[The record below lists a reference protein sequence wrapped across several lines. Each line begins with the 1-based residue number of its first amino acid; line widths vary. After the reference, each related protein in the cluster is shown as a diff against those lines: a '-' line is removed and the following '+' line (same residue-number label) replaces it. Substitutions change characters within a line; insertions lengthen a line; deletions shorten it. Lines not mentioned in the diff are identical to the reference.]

1 MSTIVIDIILAIFSV
16 FLGGAIA
23 SIGWAFKLINKN
35 DKAQAVVSSKV
46 RALEKDV
53 ECSELTIA
61 TQNNR
66 LVRLE
71 TKAEVTDSNIDELK
85 INLKEIA
92 DKTLASNK
100 ELSDKIERFLLNKE
114 KPHGA

>member
-35 DKAQAVVSSKV
+35 DKTQAVIASKV
-46 RALEKDV
+46 KALEKDTDS
-53 ECSELTIA
+53 SELSIA
-61 TQNNR
+61 THNNR
-66 LVRLE
+66 IVRLE
-71 TKAEVTDSNIDELK
+71 TKAEVVDSNITELK

-92 DKTLASNK
+92 EKTLTSNK
-100 ELSDKIERFLLNKE
+100 ELSDKIERFLLNKDR
-114 KPHGA
+114 PHGT